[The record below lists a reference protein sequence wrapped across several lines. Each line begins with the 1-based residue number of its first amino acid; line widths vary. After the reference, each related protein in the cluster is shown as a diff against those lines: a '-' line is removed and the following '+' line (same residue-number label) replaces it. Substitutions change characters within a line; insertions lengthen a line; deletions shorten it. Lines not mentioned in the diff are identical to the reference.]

1 MIRSFTINKYLS
13 KEFTKITIKTIFVF
27 FCLGYIMNLF
37 EEINYF
43 KDLDVK
49 IYLPMSLSALIVPSL
64 LYNMLPFI
72 VLISGILFFRKMRKS
87 DEIIAMKISG
97 MSNLSIIIIPSLIS
111 IIIGIIFVTSIN
123 PVTSILVTKYENI
136 KGNYD
141 RDKDY
146 LAAITKNGIWIKEK
160 SDNKNNIIRSSH
172 LQNQNLMNVTIYE
185 FDKNNNFT
193 KRIEAKSANISSLN
207 WDLKN
212 VKIIDDSGKI
222 LSENIDSIRYVSI
235 YDFKKIKSLYSN
247 LETISFLAIG
257 NE

>member
-123 PVTSILVTKYENI
+123 PVTSILVTKTI
-136 KGNYD
+136 
-141 RDKDY
+141 
-146 LAAITKNGIWIKEK
+146 L
-160 SDNKNNIIRSSH
+160 
-172 LQNQNLMNVTIYE
+172 LQLQKMEFGLKKKVTI
-185 FDKNNNFT
+185 
-193 KRIEAKSANISSLN
+193 
-207 WDLKN
+207 
-212 VKIIDDSGKI
+212 KII
-222 LSENIDSIRYVSI
+222 L
-235 YDFKKIKSLYSN
+235 
-247 LETISFLAIG
+247 
-257 NE
+257 